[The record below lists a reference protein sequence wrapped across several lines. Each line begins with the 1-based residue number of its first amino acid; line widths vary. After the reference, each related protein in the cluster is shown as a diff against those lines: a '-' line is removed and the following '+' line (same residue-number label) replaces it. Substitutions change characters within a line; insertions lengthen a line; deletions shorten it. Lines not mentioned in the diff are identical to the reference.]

1 MAQKFASNY
10 ALEPGN
16 PGDTGVVQVVSLTG
30 SVSLQGTV
38 DGTNWTEI
46 KNYTTAAIDAVVL
59 APQMRVVQTG
69 GSDAVVWLEG

>member
-10 ALEPGN
+10 ALQPGN
-16 PGDTGVVQVVSLTG
+16 PGQTGVVQVVSLTG

-46 KNYTTAAIDAVVL
+46 KNYTAAAIDAVVL